1 MSMSNRL
8 ELPLRQI
15 FNERSLKECLADR
28 SFGHRLTHEF
38 LDVTR
43 KLHDAGFSFGLALS
57 KAVTDRTSEE
67 SKWLFEWLFRHPC
80 EEDERERK
88 NVLRR
93 LFTSEAFLEDILP
106 PTSLNEDVILDG
118 VRISNNATVSAL
130 VASYYLGVP
139 SSAVCPE
146 RGHADGRYRLH
157 VVSPDNVDANGDFV
171 ATDAVVR
178 SISCVDQVP
187 AALEAIRVASIREL
201 KTCQD
206 ISGTAA
212 KMFPNLEF
220 STRAVKTLDSRDFT
234 DFGEA
239 FSWFCQMLFEI
250 DYAWSRVQSGE
261 CPDFFTAFG
270 KVGYIAEHESP
281 LTEKTYRD
289 QHTFAGGD
297 GARHVCFSHCKNK
310 PLNKRIYFDVPSDR
324 DSRVFVGHIGSHL
337 KTVLYG

>member
-1 MSMSNRL
+1 MSNRL

-15 FNERSLKECLADR
+15 FNERSLKECLTDR
-28 SFGHRLTHEF
+28 SFGHRLAHDF

-57 KAVTDRTSEE
+57 KSVRDQTSEE
-67 SKWLFEWLFRHPC
+67 SKWLFAWLFQQPS
-80 EEDERERK
+80 EGDERERK

-93 LFTSEAFLEDILP
+93 LFTSVALLEDILP
-106 PTSLNEDVILDG
+106 PTSLDEDMFLDG
-118 VRISNNATVSAL
+118 VRISNNTTVSAL

-146 RGHADGRYRLH
+146 RGYADGCYRLH
-157 VVSPDNVDANGDFV
+157 VVSPDHMDANGDF
-171 ATDAVVR
+171 AETNAEVR
-178 SISCVDQVP
+178 SISCVNQVP

-201 KTCQD
+201 KTCED
-206 ISGTAA
+206 MSRTVA
-212 KMFPNLEF
+212 KIFPNLEF
-220 STRAVKTLDSRDFT
+220 STRAAKTLDSRDFT

-250 DYAWSRVQSGE
+250 DYAWSRVRSGE

-289 QHTFAGGD
+289 QHTFAGVD
-297 GARHVCFSHCKNK
+297 GTRHVCFSHCKNK
-310 PLNKRIYFDVPSDR
+310 PFNKRVYFDVPSECN
-324 DSRVFVGHIGSHL
+324 SKVFVGHIGSHL
-337 KTVLYG
+337 KTALYG